1 MTWSTYV
8 NNYWDFWLIWF
19 LAPCFLIIYGIKFID
34 FNSIHNQ
41 IYPSFLPTNI
51 NKNKEKLNNKN
62 LIIFQIIFLLLLI
75 LSYSLL
81 ILYKEDFVGND
92 YSHFTLFS
100 LKGRFFGLPIWA
112 YEGRFFPLGHQ
123 EFNLIGLFTKTLF
136 GYHLFPIFQLI
147 VVIFSIFYIFTKE
160 KIKNK
165 VLVIILILITPSF
178 VQSYFSLIIPER
190 NLIFWL
196 TLFILFIQR
205 FDSKKSL
212 YNFIFLVTISQFI
225 IYYKEPSFLFI
236 SGFALS
242 RLLIKFIERQQSVKS
257 IKNIIN
263 FIHQNWL
270 EISLLL
276 LSALFLLLYIITIL
290 PNITSSYAEKRNELT
305 RLMVLTKYLSFS
317 PLLSIL
323 LLTITSRIIL
333 VSQSKIKFDLLWDSL
348 AIGALFY
355 FLAYIVLNLYAKY
368 YLAPVDFI
376 AILYCSRIADK
387 LLKINKYNSLIL
399 LFLITL
405 LSSYQIYNS
414 SYLIFTKKIFADG
427 RTKAV
432 EVIQKELIAEH
443 SLDYTNLVFPVNS
456 NYEVMEFSAFMTYK
470 NIPLFPH
477 KKSSSQSS
485 ISSSIAM
492 IKIQE
497 KNPKDNCVP
506 YISYLKCYYS
516 PSLQINDRIVILP
529 QLPNGLLSQDI
540 QQFKDN
546 YQLIYHY
553 DPYSSDLQWMI
564 KILEYLHPLPD
575 KWFELYIFKVA
586 DKKAN

>member
-8 NNYWDFWLIWF
+8 NSYWDFWLIWV

-34 FNSIHNQ
+34 FNSISNQ
-41 IYPSFLPTNI
+41 LYPSSSPTMLDKSKGN
-51 NKNKEKLNNKN
+51 LNNKN
-62 LIIFQIIFLLLLI
+62 LIIFQIIFLSLLI

-92 YSHFTLFS
+92 YSQITLFS
-100 LKGRFFGLPIWA
+100 LRGRFFGLPIWA

-147 VVIFSIFYIFTKE
+147 VVVFSIFYIFTKE

-212 YNFIFLVTISQFI
+212 YDFIFLVTISQFI

-236 SGFALS
+236 SGFALT
-242 RLLIKFIERQQSVKS
+242 RLLIKFIERQQTIKS

-290 PNITSSYAEKRNELT
+290 PNINSSYAEKRNELT

-387 LLKINKYNSLIL
+387 LLKINKYNSLIF

-414 SYLIFTKKIFADG
+414 SYIIFTKKIFADG

-477 KKSSSQSS
+477 QKHPSQSS

-497 KNPKDNCVP
+497 KNRKDNCVP
-506 YISYLKCYYS
+506 YISYLKCYHS
-516 PSLQINDRIVILP
+516 PSLEINDRIVILP

-575 KWFELYIFKVA
+575 KWFELYIFKV
-586 DKKAN
+586 